1 MEEEFVDYEA
11 GKDESV
17 YSEEARDEM
26 LAGDGISSEE
36 EGFMQGYENPDTAKC
51 AFCHKPL
58 LDPDN
63 VVERIIDGQVHRFC
77 SEECADEFEK
87 EH

>member
-26 LAGDGISSEE
+26 LEDDEITSEE
-36 EGFMQGYENPDTAKC
+36 EGFMQGYENPDAAKC

-58 LDPDN
+58 LDESI
-63 VVERIIDGQVHRFC
+63 VERMIDGHIYRFC
-77 SEECADEFEK
+77 SEDCADEFEI